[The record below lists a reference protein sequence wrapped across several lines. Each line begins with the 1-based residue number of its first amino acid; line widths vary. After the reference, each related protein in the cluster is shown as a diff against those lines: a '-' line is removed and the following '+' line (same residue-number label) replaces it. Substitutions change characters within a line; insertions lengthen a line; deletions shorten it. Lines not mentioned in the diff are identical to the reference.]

1 MPFQKYLTL
10 ATALG
15 LIASGVATPCRAATF
30 SKSAAITAV
39 EKLMPSDGPKEFVLF
54 NLADPKS
61 TADQLVY
68 MLKESKEQNVVLAII
83 GPKLVPI
90 LDLLTGALET
100 AKADNLEGLYLI
112 VVADT
117 KDQNRFRELVK
128 PRGIH
133 VKCGIYK

>member
-30 SKSAAITAV
+30 SKSAAISAV

-61 TADQLVY
+61 NADQLVY
-68 MLKESKEQNVVLAII
+68 MLKESKEQNVALAIV
-83 GPKLVPI
+83 GPKLEPI
-90 LDLLTGALET
+90 RALLTGALET
-100 AKADNLEGLYLI
+100 AKADNLEGLYVLI
-112 VVADT
+112 VADA
-117 KDQNRFRELVK
+117 KDLNGFRELVK

-133 VKCGIYK
+133 VKCGVYR